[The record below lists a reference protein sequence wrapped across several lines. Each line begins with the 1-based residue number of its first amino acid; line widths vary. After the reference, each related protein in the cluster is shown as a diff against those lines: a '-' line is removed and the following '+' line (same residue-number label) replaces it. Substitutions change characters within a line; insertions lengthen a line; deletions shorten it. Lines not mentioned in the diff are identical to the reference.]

1 MHKWHRLKQFKVLD
15 SPDSVFQN
23 AYENWKRTKM
33 KILQF
38 LTIFTLENIK
48 TSANQIEDITL
59 ERLLTYFK
67 YEVCLAKVRF
77 WRGFYKGLQAWKLQ
91 VETIYDHIT
100 CRVSIKRFAIM
111 LTHFWNQTAWKE
123 LIPVHAL
130 PFDNSMAMMNRPT
143 HAKNFILVDVEVTEI
158 RNG

>member
-1 MHKWHRLKQFKVLD
+1 MQEWHRLEQFKVLD

-23 AYENWKRTKM
+23 AYENRKRIEM

-48 TSANQIEDITL
+48 TSANEIEDITL

-77 WRGFYKGLQAWKLQ
+77 
-91 VETIYDHIT
+91 
-100 CRVSIKRFAIM
+100 
-111 LTHFWNQTAWKE
+111 
-123 LIPVHAL
+123 
-130 PFDNSMAMMNRPT
+130 
-143 HAKNFILVDVEVTEI
+143 
-158 RNG
+158 